1 MKHACKDTVSSNHPP
16 HLVNALYHLFAVVME
31 VVKVLYEGVQL
42 VVVPFFPSFSHGGK
56 SSAIST
62 NHEKH
67 IFSTE
72 VTHKNKKHFTYVT
85 EILSIVCSN
94 QRLSKQETATKL
106 HNVLP

>member
-1 MKHACKDTVSSNHPP
+1 
-16 HLVNALYHLFAVVME
+16 ME

-106 HNVLP
+106 HNVLPWHDAQTLEVVYLPAYICVFDR